1 MTVLLLKL
9 HASHSVVARIVLAR
23 MVDLNKQKSLFFMEL
38 FLYLIFL
45 DLDKMDIYRD
55 KIVFSP
61 PSASM
66 MMLMLNTA
74 WWGQELYLKIRLGRD
89 SWQFQKTRRSLHQC

>member
-9 HASHSVVARIVLAR
+9 HASHSVVARIVLAT

-45 DLDKMDIYRD
+45 DLDKIDVYRD
-55 KIVFSP
+55 KTPMSTLIE
-61 PSASM
+61 
-66 MMLMLNTA
+66 TE
-74 WWGQELYLKIRLGRD
+74 Q
-89 SWQFQKTRRSLHQC
+89 